1 MTIQEAKDK
10 ALYLVNLYPDLT
22 NVQDLIDQAQA
33 DKQFTDE
40 VEMLS
45 VWGRVCRLL
54 PQKEINNDYL

>member
-1 MTIQEAKDK
+1 MTIQQAKEK
-10 ALYLVNLYPDLT
+10 AQSLVDLYPHLT

-40 VEMLS
+40 AEMLI

-54 PQKEINNDYL
+54 PQKGAN

>member
-40 VEMLS
+40 VEMLI

-54 PQKEINNDYL
+54 PQKENN

>member
-33 DKQFTDE
+33 DKQFTNE
-40 VEMLS
+40 VEMLI

-54 PQKEINNDYL
+54 PQKGNN

>member
-40 VEMLS
+40 VEMLI

-54 PQKEINNDYL
+54 PQKGNN